1 MFSGK
6 VNKSDIV
13 QSTGT
18 STTAVMSQKAV
29 TQSIRDYFNLTKDV
43 EQIPSGADLDTYTTP
58 GVYVSKLSTITN
70 TLINKPAKLDTNFKL
85 IVIEIITEADAH
97 YIVQQ
102 TYSGNGLCFTRGKQ
116 GRQPFTS
123 WVQTTN
129 KEYVDS
135 VKTALESAINVI
147 NSNVQNNF
155 KRVFTSQQDLFTSQ
169 QDLYKLCSGIKF
181 IDGYAYSNTCIIPAA
196 KQDEESEGTVII
208 SFTTGDDI
216 TSTQTIIN
224 LSPNQDSTI
233 LVIRNESLNIRIR
246 STTEFY
252 LTHATPNTKYIAIF
266 NNKGKVVINDIYKN
280 VEAGLQILDGTVLG
294 VRRTYSKSEPF
305 KGIIHYVC
313 GFNSDFTNLTDNE
326 FKDLAQ
332 NIFSEENYYTANKVI
347 NNKLV
352 NPYDS
357 NSIAITGQYS
367 LEIKSENFKN
377 DIINNI
383 SEIENIKEYLNSIS
397 GIAGSIRA
405 VGISSPNYTESIG
418 DVTSIFN
425 HFKLGLVKNGVLQY
439 FVKQNNIN
447 WDEQGKFMSI
457 LNGEDGDLLVVN
469 DTPIYY
475 LIYPHKDYD
484 LKLFSLVPFVYQGV
498 PCKTLPVRGDAPS
511 FGYIDNVNSSNGNRS
526 PKTVKEALG
535 NGQIHYCRKAENIA
549 HCDYPTMHYIKGRY
563 IPTQDA
569 EGNISYEWNSEA
581 MYVTSGA
588 YRPSV
593 YVDLRSAER
602 AALNKNT
609 DELLYTNKDI
619 LSREIL
625 IAMLN
630 AEYKTKNI
638 NDPKLF
644 GAGWCNYASA
654 TDASQFEDDVTLAKS
669 GIRFK
674 NNAGEWIYSSLSSTP
689 FTKFT
694 SSQFLYCLVSDWYS
708 PWEIMEQ
715 HLAVSYAVEHSIPAN
730 TWYVYNNF
738 EYKYRNVP
746 GSIGLEDGVMTCVLF
761 KKFRSKLNGETI
773 LKETGENLE
782 GNDIEFVISSALY
795 RGWVIDNTPQ
805 MWLTGINVV
814 CTNKNVFTY
823 VQHNYKKYIMDK
835 NYGENEDIVRSYS
848 KVLETEGLWDF
859 QKTYELASI
868 LPNTSY
874 SITASKTSSKCLMVP
889 QTGGGGLSSYE
900 CCSFEPDMVGNR
912 EDYTKCEDGEKI
924 ITGVKSGYGPFD
936 SSSILNKLYMN
947 HPRTDTAARTC
958 YSSFVCQKVEI
969 NN

>member
-1 MFSGK
+1 M
-6 VNKSDIV
+6 
-13 QSTGT
+13 
-18 STTAVMSQKAV
+18 
-29 TQSIRDYFNLTKDV
+29 
-43 EQIPSGADLDTYTTP
+43 
-58 GVYVSKLSTITN
+58 
-70 TLINKPAKLDTNFKL
+70 
-85 IVIEIITEADAH
+85 VIEITIDANIP

-102 TYSGNGLCFTRGKQ
+102 TYSGTGQYFTRGKQ
-116 GRQPFTS
+116 GREPFTS

-129 KEYVDS
+129 KEYVDNIKLALDNKIKEVFDLS
-135 VKTALESAINVI
+135 FNAIKINVGDDLNDYKTAGTFISI
-147 NSNVQNNF
+147 NSNVTPTLKNIPTDIDGNF
-155 KRVFTSQQDLFTSQ
+155 KLIVSVTFKDAVNTYVVQEIQDARNGRYYVRSCYSGGWLEWDEYTTSRYMENYTKVVDEKLSKYYNLHGGINIPANEDLNNYTKAGTYISSFSNNTLTLTNIPEGFSALFKLTVDVVIPGEIIQTIESTRSQPTYVRYLKSGSWTEWKEIDIDKIAANQQDLFTSQ

-224 LSPNQDSTI
+224 LSPNEDSTL

-252 LTHATPNTKYIAIF
+252 LTRATPNTKYIAIF

-280 VEAGLQILDGTVLG
+280 VEAGLRILNGTVLG

-326 FKDLAQ
+326 FKDLTQ
-332 NIFSEENYYTANKVI
+332 NIFLEENYYTANKVI

-397 GIAGSIRA
+397 GIAGSIRS

-526 PKTVKEALG
+526 PRTVKETLG

-644 GAGWCNYASA
+644 GAGWCSYASA

-674 NNAGEWIYSSLSSTP
+674 NNAGEWIYSSLSSAP
-689 FTKFT
+689 FTKFAY
-694 SSQFLYCLVSDWYS
+694 SEFLYCLVSDWYS

-715 HLAVSYAVEHSIPAN
+715 HLASGDIQISIPG
-730 TWYVYNNF
+730 
-738 EYKYRNVP
+738 NV
-746 GSIGLEDGVMTCVLF
+746 
-761 KKFRSKLNGETI
+761 I
-773 LKETGENLE
+773 L
-782 GNDIEFVISSALY
+782 
-795 RGWVIDNTPQ
+795 
-805 MWLTGINVV
+805 
-814 CTNKNVFTY
+814 
-823 VQHNYKKYIMDK
+823 
-835 NYGENEDIVRSYS
+835 
-848 KVLETEGLWDF
+848 
-859 QKTYELASI
+859 
-868 LPNTSY
+868 
-874 SITASKTSSKCLMVP
+874 
-889 QTGGGGLSSYE
+889 
-900 CCSFEPDMVGNR
+900 
-912 EDYTKCEDGEKI
+912 
-924 ITGVKSGYGPFD
+924 
-936 SSSILNKLYMN
+936 
-947 HPRTDTAARTC
+947 
-958 YSSFVCQKVEI
+958 
-969 NN
+969 